1 MLLVRG
7 KSFHFLKNL
16 IYILFGLFNISLFLM
31 SYSKCQEIGGPVEA
45 FALDLKHEKQ
55 PESQKKNLT
64 DYPVDAS
71 VYLLQS

>member
-1 MLLVRG
+1 
-7 KSFHFLKNL
+7 
-16 IYILFGLFNISLFLM
+16 M

-45 FALDLKHEKQ
+45 FALDLKHEKT
-55 PESQKKNLT
+55 PESQKKTLT